1 MAKSSPTS
9 QTTTVPVSFEKALQE
24 LEDIVHSMEAG
35 EMPLEESLVAYQRGM
50 GLLKH
55 CQDQLGAAEQKIRV
69 LENGVLRD
77 FAPDTGDE
85 TH

>member
-35 EMPLEESLVAYQRGM
+35 EMPLEDSLVAYQRGM
-50 GLLKH
+50 ELLKH

-85 TH
+85 TL

>member
-1 MAKSSPTS
+1 M
-9 QTTTVPVSFEKALQE
+9 TVPVSFEKALQE

-35 EMPLEESLVAYQRGM
+35 EMPLEDSLVAYQRGM
-50 GLLKH
+50 ELLKH

-85 TH
+85 TL

>member
-1 MAKSSPTS
+1 
-9 QTTTVPVSFEKALQE
+9 
-24 LEDIVHSMEAG
+24 
-35 EMPLEESLVAYQRGM
+35 MPLEESLVAYQRGM